1 MAARSERR
9 ERAQL
14 TDRRAPTVAEQRA
27 EPRLFVAVPL
37 PEAAVAAVRDLV
49 ERVQGEVEA
58 NAREPR
64 SAVRWVRLDGLHLTL
79 RFIGPTPRQRV
90 AIIATAVDTAAAGTS
105 PVDVAI
111 GGAGAFPS
119 PARPRTLWL
128 GVTDGAPALDAL
140 AGRLNRAL
148 GDAVG
153 AADDRPFRPHLT
165 LGRADGRREGPLVA
179 RRLTAHA
186 ADFEVRFRADRIVL
200 FESITGG
207 GPARYVPLHEA
218 LLGG

>member
-1 MAARSERR
+1 LTERR
-9 ERAQL
+9 AA
-14 TDRRAPTVAEQRA
+14 TAAEQLA
-27 EPRLFVAVPL
+27 EPRLFIAVPL
-37 PEAAVAAVRDLV
+37 PETAVTAIRDLV

-58 NAREPR
+58 NAGGPR

-79 RFIGPTPRQRV
+79 RFIGPTPRERV
-90 AIIATAVDTAAAGTS
+90 ATVASAVEAAVAGVA
-105 PVDVAI
+105 PVNVAI

-128 GVTDGAPALDAL
+128 GVTAGGEALEVL
-140 AGRLNRAL
+140 ARRLNREL

-153 AADDRPFRPHLT
+153 GADDRAFRPHLT
-165 LGRADGRREGPLVA
+165 LGRADGRREGPLAA
-179 RRLTAHA
+179 RRLA
-186 ADFEVRFRADRIVL
+186 ARAGDLDVRFVADRIVL

-218 LLGG
+218 RLAG